1 MTLLEILVRE
11 LPKRGGWP
19 GDAVAISVSS
29 AMAVYA
35 HERMPTRIISGVWTD
50 ENEDTFGKYGRIFFL
65 DESQDYREKPVTREQ
80 YEAVLSADK
89 AEWDGNGTP
98 PAGSC
103 FEYQSSQGHW
113 ERAKMIFCGK
123 EFAIID
129 LEGFGESWL
138 RLTGTIFRVAR
149 SEEDK
154 RRDEAVE
161 EFVRSIIECVDLHSM
176 HKRQDVIVREKVYS
190 LLPSLPGVTVND
202 LAAR

>member
-19 GDAVAISVSS
+19 AQFKVAHTDGGRLKIVFESS
-29 AMAVYA
+29 AF
-35 HERMPTRIISGVWTD
+35 MPWGAPWS
-50 ENEDTFGKYGRIFFL
+50 ENMDIEPGI
-65 DESQDYREKPVTREQ
+65 VTREQ
-80 YEAVLSADK
+80 YAEALGPNKS
-89 AEWDGNGTP
+89 EWDGNGTP

-103 FEYQSSQGHW
+103 FEYQSTQGHW

-138 RLTGTIFRVAR
+138 SLTGTIFRAAR

-154 RRDEAVE
+154 RRDEAVQ

-202 LAAR
+202 